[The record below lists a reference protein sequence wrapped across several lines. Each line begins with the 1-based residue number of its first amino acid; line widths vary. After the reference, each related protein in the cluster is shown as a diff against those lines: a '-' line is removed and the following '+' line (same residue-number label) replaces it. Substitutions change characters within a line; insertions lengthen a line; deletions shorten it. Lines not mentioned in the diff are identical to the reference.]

1 MNLQW
6 PVCAGASCLSSLG
19 SLTCVFIRHVG
30 EIWSFG
36 SPSPLAI
43 SFPVI
48 LKGSCAASDKI
59 TITGAVRW
67 RGKEGSQLISPRFSQ
82 YALKN
87 CLSRFLSVP
96 NEATVTIW
104 IQWRF
109 QEITIIL
116 FHTTDA
122 SVKCMH
128 LGQDNWNDNK
138 LIAPVLNQQRRTL

>member
-19 SLTCVFIRHVG
+19 SLTCVLLDTLGRSEV
-30 EIWSFG
+30 WQPQ
-36 SPSPLAI
+36 SPSDFL
-43 SFPVI
+43 PVI
-48 LKGSCAASDKI
+48 LKGSCAPSDKI

-138 LIAPVLNQQRRTL
+138 LIAPVLNQRRRTL